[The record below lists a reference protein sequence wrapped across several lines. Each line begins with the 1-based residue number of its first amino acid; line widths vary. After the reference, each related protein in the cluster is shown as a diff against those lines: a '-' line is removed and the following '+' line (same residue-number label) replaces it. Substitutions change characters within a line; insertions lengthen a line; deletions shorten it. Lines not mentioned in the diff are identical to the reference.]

1 MTGIDSMTH
10 RANYA
15 ELIDGFFGAGTASFD
30 ITVPGSNNVIG
41 ALANSSN
48 YSKFKSN
55 FEQRLQRLDAAI
67 KADES
72 LRVEILSAVN
82 KIVDRGW
89 DGAYAELC
97 ALDYFLAAPLTG
109 PGNIVLDRTVPAS
122 QTLAADM
129 NMEKANHD
137 MSFPCLGV
145 TMDTKLLSDKT
156 GDILEKIFQDFRK
169 AKGINRLTI
178 LPSYD
183 QDQSFSD
190 FEENR
195 KKILDELLREVD
207 ITIRPAKLIS
217 KVVPGLSYEIA
228 WEAGVHSAAGCYSPI
243 EHAKNHHHLL
253 FGHAKKF
260 SKIEPTVIVFVIF
273 PWASESVFLFDET
286 KKPFFKEFGETFFSE
301 YLASTDLARQFNVK
315 IKTSILASDLTKHLS
330 GIIFLDDNSILAE
343 TPTQVNVAASFL
355 WNRNALLPLSGSAAD
370 TYMRDRGAF
379 NLEAL
384 PLVEQT

>member
-1 MTGIDSMTH
+1 MIGIESMTH
-10 RANYA
+10 RDNYA
-15 ELIDGFFGAGTASFD
+15 ALIDGIFGAGAASFD
-30 ITVPGSNNVIG
+30 ITVPGSNKVIG
-41 ALANSSN
+41 ALANSKNFSA
-48 YSKFKSN
+48 FKSN
-55 FEQRLQRLDAAI
+55 FEHRLQRLNAAI
-67 KADES
+67 QADES
-72 LRVEILSAVN
+72 LRVEILAAVN

-97 ALDYFLAAPLTG
+97 ALDYFLAASMTG

-122 QTLAADM
+122 HTLAADM
-129 NMEKANHD
+129 GMEKANHD
-137 MSFPCLGV
+137 MSFPNLGI

-178 LPSYD
+178 FPSYD
-183 QDQSFSD
+183 QDQNFSD

-195 KKILDELLREVD
+195 KKLLDELLREVD
-207 ITIRPAKLIS
+207 TTIRPARLIS

-228 WEAGVHSAAGCYSPI
+228 WTAGVHTAAGSYSPS

-273 PWASESVFLFDET
+273 PWTSESVFLFDET
-286 KKPFFKEFGETFFSE
+286 KKPFFKEFGETFFSG
-301 YLASTDLARQFNVK
+301 YIASTDLARKFNGKV
-315 IKTSILASDLTKHLS
+315 KTSILASDLTKHLS
-330 GIIFLDDNSILAE
+330 GIIFLDDNSILAG
-343 TPTQVNVAASFL
+343 TPAQVNVAASFL
-355 WNRNALLPLSGSAAD
+355 WNRNALLPLSGSTTD

-379 NLEAL
+379 NLETL
-384 PLVEQT
+384 PLAEQS

>member
-1 MTGIDSMTH
+1 MTH

-15 ELIDGFFGAGTASFD
+15 GLIDGIFGVGTARFD
-30 ITVPGSNNVIG
+30 TTVPGSNNVIG
-41 ALANSSN
+41 ALASTIN
-48 YSKFKSN
+48 YSEFKSN
-55 FEQRLQRLDAAI
+55 FEQRLQRLNIAI

-72 LRVEILSAVN
+72 LRAEILSAVN

-97 ALDYFLAAPLTG
+97 ALDYFLSAPLTG
-109 PGNIVLDRTVPAS
+109 PGNIVLDRTVPAN

-129 NMEKANHD
+129 DMEKANHD
-137 MSFPCLGV
+137 MSFPSLGV

-156 GDILEKIFQDFRK
+156 GDILEKVFQDFRK
-169 AKGINRLTI
+169 AKRINRLTI

-195 KKILDELLREVD
+195 KKLLDELLREVD
-207 ITIRPAKLIS
+207 IAARPAKLTS
-217 KVVPGLSYEIA
+217 EVVPGLSYEFA
-228 WEAGVHSAAGCYSPI
+228 WTGGVHTAAGSYSPV

-260 SKIEPTVIVFVIF
+260 SKIESTVIVFVIF
-273 PWASESVFLFDET
+273 PWASESIFLFEDT
-286 KKPFFKEFGETFFSE
+286 KKIFFKEFGETFFSE
-301 YLASTDLARQFNVK
+301 YLASTDLARQFNGK
-315 IKTSILASDLTKHLS
+315 IKTSILASELTKHLS
-330 GIIFLDDNSILAE
+330 GIIFLDDKSILAE
-343 TPTQVNVAASFL
+343 TPTQVNIAASFL
-355 WNRNALLPLSGSAAD
+355 WNRHALLPLSGGAMD

-379 NLEAL
+379 NLETL
-384 PLVEQT
+384 PMVEQS